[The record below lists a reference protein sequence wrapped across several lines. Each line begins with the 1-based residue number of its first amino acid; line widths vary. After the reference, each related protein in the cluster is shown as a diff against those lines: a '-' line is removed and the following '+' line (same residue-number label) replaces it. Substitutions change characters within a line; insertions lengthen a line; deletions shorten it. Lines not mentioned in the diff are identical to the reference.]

1 MGGDPSFKTV
11 KAPRQM
17 WRFFSLEIGPF
28 LFFNSRLYVYTL
40 ANQGSAELRRLAER
54 GRFLIQDYVFIP

>member
-54 GRFLIQDYVFIP
+54 GRFL